1 MILKDPSRMS
11 QEMDMTEQTKQKS
24 VKIFDKSLHF
34 LIKILITINITLQG
48 LEAHILEKF

>member
-11 QEMDMTEQTKQKS
+11 QEMDMAEQTKQKS
-24 VKIFDKSLHF
+24 AKIFDKSLYF
-34 LIKILITINITLQG
+34 LIKILIKSNITWQG